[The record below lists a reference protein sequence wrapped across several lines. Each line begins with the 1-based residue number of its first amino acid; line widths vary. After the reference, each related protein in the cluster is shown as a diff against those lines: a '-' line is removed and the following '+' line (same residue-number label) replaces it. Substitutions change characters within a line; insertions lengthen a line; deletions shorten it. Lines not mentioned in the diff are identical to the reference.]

1 MNPYENTLKFLEEL
15 RKRRGSFVEPTE
27 SLTPGTSQTGGSSS
41 GIDIKAMAENAK
53 NQTALLEKIKDNPQW
68 LADTLMKKIIDGA
81 MGELPQ
87 FPNQTGPS
95 GPPIES
101 AKTPAEFAFANTFVD
116 KFLKPDKSDVQK
128 GLIGTAPLKKPEE
141 TLPAM
146 NKELVKTY
154 PLKTP
159 IEQEEKEDAKSIID
173 EALSQLPG
181 YTSSG
186 KAPPMESAK
195 TPAEFMFANSAAD
208 RFLNPTKEGVQKSI
222 TGVGSP
228 EDAAAQ
234 FVDRTVGGSA
244 ASRGAQGFV
253 SGMSLGL
260 IPMVQKKFVTEEFES
275 ELKKLGYENVD
286 AVYKEMMATPAAQ
299 VGSLAGSLGAFSW
312 VGGLA
317 KAAVSTTGKLF
328 GLKTLTD
335 AGQATQVAKV
345 LERVFRGAMFFG
357 GQEAGRGGDVGD
369 VSRAAVRG
377 TVFVAGGGA
386 LSDLVGT
393 FGTAALTRSPLLRNS
408 LAAEVVLNTI
418 KGVTYG
424 VGGTALTIPLY
435 GEEGYEEGRPDA
447 SDIINTG
454 ITIGLFSFLTAT
466 IGSFKLSAFHK
477 QKLAADANNISRQ
490 AGDLYGQARE
500 AELKGDAAT
509 AERYY
514 RDILALLQSF
524 GKTIDTNRYLG
535 QQKGVNELKNVLSD
549 IDALIKVD
557 IANLTPRG
565 GPTPQLGSGTAALPG
580 GGLTPQLGAGPTNV
594 TMSSPGVVD
603 MTDSS
608 GAIINRIDLKTAD
621 KGTLTS
627 LMNLPAFKAST
638 LSPET
643 HAVKKAVTQAL
654 LNAEQSEQKE
664 QEILQRADEIMK
676 QSQTKT
682 LQDQLL
688 QNRQKEVDTQ
698 VQKRA
703 EDIMKTS
710 QRTQPVTNQQKT
722 VDALRTRAIQG
733 EDVQKELS
741 VETQKL
747 LQLQTAQT
755 IDIQREVV
763 NTLQQQLI
771 ENPMD
776 TKLQSSL
783 VSAMDRLNK
792 LEAEAVVPKV
802 PTETKPVTPVKPVE
816 KKVALPTALKDM
828 PLAPKATDTILQVFS
843 PGNVPEKDMQKYKT
857 LVDQQALL
865 IWEAIDALS
874 AKGYIIPERISLGV
888 TKEIEPR
895 ILDLDKMKKIDVSTP
910 LLKIEALTRNNEE
923 LARLFRDAGL
933 SGYADIIDEG
943 TALFEMVNSV
953 THEELLSGQTPIS
966 KDLPIYKAVDT
977 VKKALGEA
985 DVNNIYHTSNERFIR
1000 LPDTAIIERS
1010 TGRGQMVASEKP
1022 LTKKQMDEWELIP
1035 VIQQDLSK
1043 VPDKK
1048 PETKTSTT
1056 PVAPVAPV
1064 APVKKAPVKK
1074 APVTEASVKKIYEE
1088 ISKKNFDGATEGF
1101 AVSLKEIMKQGNF
1114 DQKEFVK
1121 FIEDMQKNPSTSF
1134 ELGTARDQSLALD
1147 INGQKRSSITFYEK
1161 PKVPQEPIK
1170 LFHGSNQ
1177 EITTNLK
1184 VSKAQAGK
1192 GIFLADKI
1200 ENAKEYGKFIYE
1212 IEILPTKIAT
1222 DKEWRSTTEELDR
1235 EYEQKRNELEQ
1246 ALEKGSI
1253 SEDVYESKLDALL
1266 EEWTSGETMDLEQ
1279 NAIISDRLA
1288 GKGFDVYQG
1297 DMQSGYP
1304 GKEFIVLNPNI
1315 ITKVTLVRPE
1325 KPKVPPAQK
1334 LPTET
1339 DNVRIINGEVYTKDD
1354 GALMAKRGFD
1364 FFSNKHSRFSGKR
1377 KTLQLPSKLKMEYP
1391 DLTGTE
1397 KQITWAE
1404 QIRARADKLRSELA
1418 GLALKLED
1426 FSKTEK
1432 TLTDP
1437 IKKTKKITTD
1447 FVVKLTNKD
1456 RAWIADAQEWL
1467 PEYKDQTLSIGDK
1480 TTEELRKDKIN
1491 QLIEMSSSLY
1501 DMLSKNT
1508 TASYWIDNHKNK
1520 VAFDAK
1526 AEAPAPTKAKVPPIP
1541 VDPVK
1546 PQDKAD
1552 TVLNKVFKLRS
1563 GKDKIT
1569 KVSVIP
1575 GTGRAA
1581 FMDSLGYFVIF
1592 APERNIDI
1600 LNANYNNIKN
1610 LKNEE
1615 SASLEEAYQKAL
1627 DTEKKINDT
1636 PVSMASSS
1644 EGKPLDLL
1652 IFNVDNKEIGF
1663 NRKFVAPFENQE
1675 LDFFIADHM
1684 KGTPTLVIKQE
1695 GVPQAYI
1702 LPYRTEGFSY
1712 SNLSPLKDFWQKTTI
1727 EKEPLPPP
1735 AKKRTQIDPVIKR
1748 VFKPEKEEIRVIQ
1761 IIPGTDKAFFSD
1773 GHRGIF
1779 ADADNIQLFPAE
1791 YPTSSFPKAEQ
1802 KLGALG
1808 ETLYKQSQGLTE
1820 PINNTAKVFIE
1831 SDAKPPRIFYETDK
1845 GTFAFNKTFVQP
1857 FHDKGLGFYLTNTDS
1872 PAPMLHI
1879 KNGDQPVAVIIG
1891 LTSKKNLPPSGT
1903 PQPHYW
1909 KKIGD
1914 GSGLS
1919 DAARIKRYYQDIIT
1933 KHKVPPP
1940 AAKMGAAA
1948 LKDLARKEDAV
1959 NKLLEGKNVVYSGNI
1974 PYAVKGKGFVDTFL
1988 KNGTVDIVGSKVS
2001 SAHDLAMISQVY
2013 RDPRFETF
2021 RYVFIGEDSSGNE
2034 TILMTSAVSARLP
2047 CIASVLPIV
2056 GGKSI
2061 RAYMEA
2067 LFIAAEKRGATG
2079 FYLLH
2084 NHPTG
2089 KVSPS
2094 DADASATKTVVTRAE
2109 AISNLSFRGHVVING
2124 TEYALMH
2131 DSFSQGG
2138 KRDLVTDIH
2147 PLNVKSDNI
2156 LVPEIENPLL
2166 GQQISGSSV
2175 LAQFAAQ
2182 AKKTLSDPNNISLI
2196 FADTKLYIKGVL
2208 ETTKGTLDD
2217 DKSLQRFLFEQGL
2230 SLGSPRPFLIINSFS
2245 DPKIKKTLTK
2255 MIQRGYLEGVY
2266 GYEESTSFRDVFPN
2280 IRVVETNPWEDMET
2294 HGTTQS
2300 LSLGGTHPD
2309 DEKKLKQELSSILL
2323 GKDVKDLTK
2332 EENNIIQ
2339 EEMHGYSTG
2348 DGEYR
2353 YSKNPIPERGK
2364 ERERGY
2370 SDTMGKS
2377 DTIHPDIRA
2386 RFRSDPLLY
2395 KMMQNKDVFSEAE
2408 RRFDSITDFN
2418 AAYDAFLKQR
2428 TSWDPADV
2436 PFAEMLANHFA
2447 LKGDMSRA
2455 DGIIVALADNLTY
2468 HGRMIQAVNIMQ
2480 ASKSPT
2486 VALRNLQKQID
2497 RINEEGRIRF
2507 PKKWKDLF
2515 LTPEEK
2521 AALTA
2526 AFGPTGINKEEWDR
2540 ILQQIYERMNM
2551 ERPRSMMEYINSWRK
2566 FAMLSSPKTQIRNIL
2581 GNVMMMG
2588 MSNLRDINGFFL
2600 ERMFVR
2606 NPYDRRY
2613 ALGWKLFADG
2623 KRRFEIAN
2631 KAWDDYMD
2639 TLIGVDKYMLTGL
2652 TSLQIKG
2659 QRTFKTP
2666 WLHEITSLPMKG
2678 IRGMDIPFMK
2688 SAFVRAL
2695 GMELS
2700 AKNVFDYDE
2709 QMLYNAGQRALEDT
2723 FKQVN
2728 LVTTMLS
2735 DVVRK
2740 GGIPGFLVD
2749 INIPFLRAPINIVKN
2764 AFEYNPT
2771 GFISSTMSA
2780 FFGKSKGDTKKIIDN
2795 YAKALSGTQIALLG
2809 FLGVLLGFVR
2819 GSGRNT
2825 TQQQRIVR
2833 DLAGQ
2838 QPWSIQTSYG
2848 SYTVDW
2854 MQPFAGPFLLG
2865 AEFAEFITA
2874 KIDYDIKNY
2883 KDLADAAEYI
2893 DLAGL
2898 VEAMFSSTD
2907 AIFNMGTMRGVRNM
2921 LGGSY
2926 GSVSQAIAEL
2936 PLTFLEQSWPTVFG
2950 QVARTVDPVRRQ
2962 TRTGNFV
2969 SDWWRTMQARI
2980 PGASLA
2986 LPEQLDVFGRVV
2998 YQGKVSSAPA
3008 DTKYKWTNAIN
3019 QVLSPGNFMGLPTDP
3034 VDIEVVRL
3042 YNSTRESSALP
3053 RYAPKRVT
3061 YNNVEYELTPDDQTR
3076 FQIIMGGELY
3086 AMLREDFSSSGYR
3099 EATDEMRVRAVS
3111 QRVYAAYE
3119 RAKADLIQRRNL
3131 R

>member
-253 SGMSLGL
+253 SGMFLGL

-408 LAAEVVLNTI
+408 LAAEVVLNTL

-424 VGGTALTIPLY
+424 AGGTALTIPLY

-802 PTETKPVTPVKPVE
+802 PTEAEAVVPKVPTETKPVTPVKPVE
-816 KKVALPTALKDM
+816 KKVALPTALKDI

-1000 LPDTAIIERS
+1000 LPDTAIVERS

-1056 PVAPVAPV
+1056 PVAPV

-1114 DQKEFVK
+1114 DQKAFVK

-1253 SEDVYESKLDALL
+1253 SEDVYESKLAALL

-1325 KPKVPPAQK
+1325 KPKVPP
-1334 LPTET
+1334 
-1339 DNVRIINGEVYTKDD
+1339 
-1354 GALMAKRGFD
+1354 
-1364 FFSNKHSRFSGKR
+1364 
-1377 KTLQLPSKLKMEYP
+1377 
-1391 DLTGTE
+1391 
-1397 KQITWAE
+1397 
-1404 QIRARADKLRSELA
+1404 
-1418 GLALKLED
+1418 
-1426 FSKTEK
+1426 
-1432 TLTDP
+1432 
-1437 IKKTKKITTD
+1437 
-1447 FVVKLTNKD
+1447 
-1456 RAWIADAQEWL
+1456 
-1467 PEYKDQTLSIGDK
+1467 
-1480 TTEELRKDKIN
+1480 
-1491 QLIEMSSSLY
+1491 
-1501 DMLSKNT
+1501 
-1508 TASYWIDNHKNK
+1508 
-1520 VAFDAK
+1520 
-1526 AEAPAPTKAKVPPIP
+1526 IP
-1541 VDPVK
+1541 VEPVK

-1684 KGTPTLVIKQE
+1684 KGAPALVIKQE

-2047 CIASVLPIV
+2047 RIASVLPIV
-2056 GGKSI
+2056 GGKSS
-2061 RAYMEA
+2061 RAYREA

-2255 MIQRGYLEGVY
+2255 MIQRGYLEDVY

-2309 DEKKLKQELSSILL
+2309 DEKKLKQELASILL

-2728 LVTTMLS
+2728 IVTTMLS

-2809 FLGVLLGFVR
+2809 FLGVLLGFIR

-2874 KIDYDIKNY
+2874 KVDYDIKNY